1 MHGPQVLASGAA
13 EGGKFVG
20 AINHGH
26 YLRFNAIPLDRVRR
40 IRLRVASAGA
50 GGSIEIRLD
59 QPEGEL
65 MATVPVE
72 VNGQWEQ
79 FYEKTTEIPE
89 TKGRH
94 DVFIR
99 FVHPQNAG
107 GLMNLDSLEFQP

>member
-1 MHGPQVLASGAA
+1 
-13 EGGKFVG
+13 
-20 AINHGH
+20 
-26 YLRFNAIPLDRVRR
+26 
-40 IRLRVASAGA
+40 
-50 GGSIEIRLD
+50 
-59 QPEGEL
+59 